1 MATLGRDSP
10 SSKAFLNLD
19 TLPSQVLL
27 LLPDLPFLHFNEFQ
41 ATLELTLVNLGLTL
55 PLVNLATQ
63 HLEQATLDIRLSRD
77 SCKPFP
83 SHQVEP
89 SC

>member
-1 MATLGRDSP
+1 MTALWQTFRRVGVATLGRDSP

-19 TLPSQVLL
+19 TLLS
-27 LLPDLPFLHFNEFQ
+27 Q

-63 HLEQATLDIRLSRD
+63 HLEQATLDIHLSRD
-77 SCKPFP
+77 S
-83 SHQVEP
+83 
-89 SC
+89 